1 LQLTGNSVFPLFH
14 LAIANELSSFVEAV
28 DEDDIEPGFDFD
40 NSGGGNS
47 QEFGYLMLGEAEFLG
62 GVDTAK

>member
-1 LQLTGNSVFPLFH
+1 LFH
-14 LAIANELSSFVEAV
+14 LAVADELSSFVEAV
-28 DEDDIEPGFDFD
+28 DKYDIKPGFDFD

-62 GVDTAK
+62 GVDAVK